1 MALVIADRVKETTTT
16 TGTGT
21 YTLAGAENGFE
32 SFASIGN
39 SNTTYYAC
47 VLGSNFEVGI
57 GTYTSSGTTLA
68 RTTILQSSNSDNAVD
83 WPSGTKVIFCTQPA
97 EKAVYLDASGNIEA
111 FNASNLTALNA
122 SNLAS
127 GTVADARLPGTIS
140 SDITGNAASAT
151 ALETGRNF
159 SLTGDVTASAVSF
172 DGTGN
177 VALSTTIAA
186 NSVALGTD
194 TTGNYVATIGTST
207 GLDGSGSGEGST
219 PTISLDLNE
228 LTTSTSNTDGD
239 FFIVVDSGGTQR
251 KLTKGNINNSGFNN
265 DAGYTTN
272 TGDITGVTAGNGLTG
287 GGSSGGVSLAVG
299 AGTLID
305 VAADSVSV
313 DLSELTTSTADG
325 DGDFFAV
332 VDAANA
338 QKKLTKGNINLSGFN
353 NDSSFIDGSSLNAS
367 NLSSGTVPNARL
379 DAQLQDVAGL
389 AVTNGNFI
397 VGDGSNFVAESGST
411 ARTSL
416 GLGTASVLD
425 TGISNTNVPKFTSG
439 VADNDFLKVDGTA
452 IEGRSASEVLSDI
465 GGQASLTFGISN
477 TNAVKIDS
485 TSVADDEYARF
496 TANGLES
503 RSTSEVLSDIGAIT
517 ASSTDTL
524 TNKTINASQLSGTV
538 ANARLDAQL
547 QDVAGLAVTNG
558 GFIVGDGSNFVL
570 ETGATARASLG
581 LGTASTLD
589 TGISNTNVPKF
600 TSGVADN
607 DFLRVNG
614 TAIEGRSASELLS
627 DIGAITASSTD
638 TLTNKTI
645 NASQLSGTVAN
656 ARLDQQLQDVAGLA
670 VTNGGFI
677 VGDGSNFVL
686 ESGAT
691 VRTSLGLGT
700 AAVLDTGISNTNVPK
715 FTSGVVDNDFLRV
728 NGTAIE
734 GRSASE
740 VLSDIGGQASL
751 TFGISNTNAVK
762 IDSSSVADDEFA
774 RFTANGLESRSAAEV
789 KSDLGLGNLDFGLV
803 TGSVTGTEDYGSVA

>member
-1 MALVIADRVKETTTT
+1 M
-16 TGTGT
+16 
-21 YTLAGAENGFE
+21 
-32 SFASIGN
+32 
-39 SNTTYYAC
+39 
-47 VLGSNFEVGI
+47 
-57 GTYTSSGTTLA
+57 
-68 RTTILQSSNSDNAVD
+68 
-83 WPSGTKVIFCTQPA
+83 
-97 EKAVYLDASGNIEA
+97 YLDASGNIEA
-111 FNASNLTALNA
+111 FNASNLTNLNA

-127 GTVADARLPGTIS
+127 GTVADARLPATIS
-140 SDITGNAASAT
+140 SDITGNAGTAT
-151 ALETGRNF
+151 ALETARNIGGVSFNGTANINLPGVNQSGNQDTSGNAGTATALATGRNF

-194 TTGNYVATIGTST
+194 TTGNYVASLVAGN
-207 GLDGSGSGEGST
+207 LVDLQNNSGESAT
-219 PTISLDLNE
+219 PTVDVDLNE
-228 LTTSTSNTDGD
+228 LTTSTSNADGD
-239 FFIVVDSGGTQR
+239 FFVVVDSGGTQR

-305 VAADSVSV
+305 VAADSVNV

-389 AVTNGNFI
+389 AVTDGNFI

-411 ARTSL
+411 ARSSL
-416 GLGTASVLD
+416 GLGTASVLDTGISNTNIPKFTSGVADNDFLRVDGTAVEGRSASEVLSDIGGQASLTFGISNTNAVKIDSSSVADDEYARFTANGLESRSTSEVLSDIGAITASSTDTLTNKTINASQLSGTVANARLDAQLQDVAGLAVTNGGFIVGDGSNFVLETGSTARASLGLGTASTLD

-439 VADNDFLKVDGTA
+439 VADNDFLRVDGTA

-538 ANARLDAQL
+538 ANARLD
-547 QDVAGLAVTNG
+547 
-558 GFIVGDGSNFVL
+558 
-570 ETGATARASLG
+570 
-581 LGTASTLD
+581 
-589 TGISNTNVPKF
+589 
-600 TSGVADN
+600 
-607 DFLRVNG
+607 
-614 TAIEGRSASELLS
+614 
-627 DIGAITASSTD
+627 
-638 TLTNKTI
+638 
-645 NASQLSGTVAN
+645 
-656 ARLDQQLQDVAGLA
+656 QQLQDVAGLA
-670 VTNGGFI
+670 VTNGNFI
-677 VGDGSNFVL
+677 VGDGSNFIA
-686 ESGAT
+686 ESGSTA
-691 VRTSLGLGT
+691 RTSLGLGT
-700 AAVLDTGISNTNVPK
+700 AAVLNTGISNTNVPK

-728 NGTAIE
+728 DGTAIE

-762 IDSSSVADDEFA
+762 IDSSSVADNEFA

-789 KSDLGLGNLDFGLV
+789 KSDLGLGNLDYGLV

>member
-367 NLSSGTVPNARL
+367 NLSSGTVTNARL

-416 GLGTASVLD
+416 RLGTASVLD

-485 TSVADDEYARF
+485 TSVADDEYATF

-570 ETGATARASLG
+570 ETGSTARASLG

-686 ESGAT
+686 ESCAT

-700 AAVLDTGISNTNVPK
+700 AAVLDTGISNTNVP
-715 FTSGVVDNDFLRV
+715 
-728 NGTAIE
+728 
-734 GRSASE
+734 
-740 VLSDIGGQASL
+740 
-751 TFGISNTNAVK
+751 
-762 IDSSSVADDEFA
+762 
-774 RFTANGLESRSAAEV
+774 
-789 KSDLGLGNLDFGLV
+789 
-803 TGSVTGTEDYGSVA
+803 